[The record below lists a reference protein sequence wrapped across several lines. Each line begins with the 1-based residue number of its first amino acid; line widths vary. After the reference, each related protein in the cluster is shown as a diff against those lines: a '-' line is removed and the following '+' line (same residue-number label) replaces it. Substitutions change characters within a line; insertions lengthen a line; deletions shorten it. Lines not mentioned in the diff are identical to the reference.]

1 MRLDIHALQQFY
13 AGPVGQ
19 AAHAMIE
26 RRIASVWPDANGLDV
41 LGYGYATPW
50 LGRLAG
56 GARRC
61 VAFMPA
67 GQGVEPWP
75 PGAGPVASTIG
86 DEDRLPFADAVFDRC
101 LVVHALEEAS
111 ALRPLLRELWRVTAP
126 EGRLIVIV
134 ANRTGL
140 WSRAESTPFGHGRPF
155 SRSQLGAA
163 LTDALFQPAAWARA
177 LYAPPL
183 SWRVACGAA
192 ESWERTGERLWPA
205 FGGALLVEAVKRL
218 HVGAAPAPSRRVAFA
233 RPLAAQRSARRG
245 PAHNQGAGDAC
256 ANTNAAPACGR
267 GRERAPIA

>member
-13 AGPVGQ
+13 AGPIGQ
-19 AAHAMIE
+19 AAQAMIE
-26 RRIASVWPDANGLDV
+26 RRIASVWPDAGGLDV

-50 LGRLAG
+50 LGRLAKD
-56 GARRC
+56 ARRC

-75 PGAGPVASTIG
+75 DGDGPVASTIG

-101 LVVHALEEAS
+101 LVVHALEEAP

-183 SWRVACGAA
+183 SWRIACGAA

-218 HVGAAPAPSRRVAFA
+218 HVEATPAKARRVAFA
-233 RPLAAQRSARRG
+233 RPLTASRALSRR
-245 PAHNQGAGDAC
+245 PAHNRGKPDAC
-256 ANTNAAPACGR
+256 ANTNAAPACTDRR
-267 GRERAPIA
+267 GSAPIA